1 MVSQSPVARYGSEF
15 LGTFLLVFTVG
26 CNVLVGSKTWG
37 ITSIACVLTVF
48 IYALGAVSGAHFNPA
63 VTLAI
68 TFAGKMESYQEA
80 GIYICVQL
88 LGGLCGGFLYT
99 AVLADSF
106 NLQPGDGYTWVN
118 AVSIEFFYTFLL
130 CFVVLCVA
138 CTSKTAGGNQYY
150 GIAIGFVIIAGGH
163 AGGHISGGC
172 FNPAVA
178 LGIDVSSAWA
188 GFGYSILYWG
198 FEIGAALAAFV
209 VFRVIHPE
217 EYGPAAPRPGLLAK
231 LLCEFIGTYFLV
243 LTVGLNVM
251 GSSKAGA
258 WSIAAVLMSCIY
270 AVGPVSGGHLN
281 PAVTFALLCSG
292 RDKVPGVGTAAA
304 YMGVQ
309 IWAGI
314 MAGITYVQ
322 ITGAAFAL
330 MPGQHYHWRHVA
342 FAETAFTFVLCFA
355 VLCIASVRNPLP
367 DLFGLA
373 IASCVTAGGFAIGS
387 ISGGSL
393 NPAVS
398 FGLDFANT
406 LKGGFFSACIFY
418 TFFELLGAVIAVM
431 AFYATHIEEYEDP
444 FAEMDKV
451 T

>member
-1 MVSQSPVARYGSEF
+1 MLFLVVCCLEISDILFAVDSVSAIVAQVNDLF
-15 LGTFLLVFTVG
+15 LAY
-26 CNVLVGSKTWG
+26 
-37 ITSIACVLTVF
+37 TSTVF
-48 IYALGAVSGAHFNPA
+48 AMLGLRA
-63 VTLAI
+63 
-68 TFAGKMESYQEA
+68 TFF
-80 GIYICVQL
+80 I
-88 LGGLCGGFLYT
+88 
-99 AVLADSF
+99 
-106 NLQPGDGYTWVN
+106 
-118 AVSIEFFYTFLL
+118 
-130 CFVVLCVA
+130 
-138 CTSKTAGGNQYY
+138 
-150 GIAIGFVIIAGGH
+150 
-163 AGGHISGGC
+163 
-172 FNPAVA
+172 
-178 LGIDVSSAWA
+178 IDV
-188 GFGYSILYWG
+188 L
-198 FEIGAALAAFV
+198 
-209 VFRVIHPE
+209 
-217 EYGPAAPRPGLLAK
+217 
-231 LLCEFIGTYFLV
+231 
-243 LTVGLNVM
+243 
-251 GSSKAGA
+251 
-258 WSIAAVLMSCIY
+258 
-270 AVGPVSGGHLN
+270 
-281 PAVTFALLCSG
+281 
-292 RDKVPGVGTAAA
+292 
-304 YMGVQ
+304 VQ

-355 VLCIASVRNPLP
+355 VLCIASARNPLP

-373 IASCVTAGGFAIGS
+373 IASCVTAGGYAIGS